1 MPLVDFRVSH
11 DVVMLPD
18 DHVWLY
24 NLSKYGSSYLWDFG
38 DGHTSTEENP
48 SHLYDE
54 VGLYDISLDVWTEY
68 GCTDRILKPEIVT
81 VKGEGSI
88 IFPNAFKPLLDGGNG
103 GYYNLNDR
111 ETNKIFHPLWKG
123 VDIYHLEIF
132 TQWGER
138 IFTSDDVNIGWD
150 GYYNGV
156 LCDQDVYVYICTG
169 YFLNGEA
176 FNLKGDVTLIQ
187 HKKD

>member
-38 DGHTSTEENP
+38 DGHISTEENP
-48 SHLYDE
+48 SHLYDRY
-54 VGLYDISLDVWTEY
+54 LYDISLDVWTEY

-132 TQWGER
+132 TQWAER
-138 IFTSDDVNIGWD
+138 IFTNDDVNIGW
-150 GYYNGV
+150 GW
-156 LCDQDVYVYICTG
+156 L
-169 YFLNGEA
+169 LEWSA
-176 FNLKGDVTLIQ
+176 M
-187 HKKD
+187 